1 MSRTIALP
9 MGKWIQLK
17 RHAQPGRG
25 PATGSDLR
33 MCGERERNSM
43 IVPDLASTSQIFV
56 DSSSRRPFRYL
67 PFAPIEPRELS
78 TRQEQK

>member
-1 MSRTIALP
+1 
-9 MGKWIQLK
+9 
-17 RHAQPGRG
+17 
-25 PATGSDLR
+25 
-33 MCGERERNSM
+33 M

-67 PFAPIEPRELS
+67 PFAPIEPKGLS